1 MEAIIP
7 IAIWTVIVLVGL
19 GVLTMLVFGLRNA
32 TYGKVNPF
40 AVVMVALP
48 LAILVILGFVLDDWG
63 HAGILTIIIMLALG
77 AVALL
82 LSGLRSVLGM

>member
-1 MEAIIP
+1 MESIIP

-19 GVLTMLVFGLRNA
+19 GILTMLVFGLRNA

-48 LAILVILGFVLDDWG
+48 LLLLVALGFLLDDWG
-63 HAGILTIIIMLALG
+63 QAGIVTILIMLALG
-77 AVALL
+77 SLALL
-82 LSGLRSVLGM
+82 LSGLRSVFGM

>member
-1 MEAIIP
+1 MEALIP
-7 IAIWTVIVLVGL
+7 IAIWTVIILVGL

-32 TYGKVNPF
+32 TYGKINPF
-40 AVVMVALP
+40 AVVMVAVP
-48 LAILVILGFVLDDWG
+48 LVLLVVLGVSMDDWG
-63 HAGILTIIIMLALG
+63 TAGILTVLIMLALG

>member
-7 IAIWTVIVLVGL
+7 IAIWTVIILIGL

-32 TYGKVNPF
+32 TYGKINPF
-40 AVVMVALP
+40 TVAMVVVP
-48 LAILVILGFVLDDWG
+48 LILLVVLGFSMDDWG
-63 HAGILTIIIMLALG
+63 MAGILTVIIMLGLG

-82 LSGLRSVLGM
+82 LSGLRSVLGW